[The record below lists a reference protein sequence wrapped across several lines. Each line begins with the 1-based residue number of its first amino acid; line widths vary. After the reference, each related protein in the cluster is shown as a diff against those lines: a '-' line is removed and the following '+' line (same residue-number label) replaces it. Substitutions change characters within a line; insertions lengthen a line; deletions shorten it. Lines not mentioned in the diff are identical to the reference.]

1 MPHPSDDD
9 TTPVLR
15 IEVER
20 TGGFAGLSRSW
31 HVEPA
36 GDERAAWLALVE
48 SCPWR
53 AASSP
58 GSGMHGADRFH
69 WRIRVT
75 DRGDVRRAELDD
87 DLDSAW
93 RNLVDAVREGR
104 MPPADGAPRR

>member
-1 MPHPSDDD
+1 MPKPSDDD
-9 TTPVLR
+9 ATPVLR

-36 GDERAAWLALVE
+36 GDERDAWRALVE

-58 GSGMHGADRFH
+58 RNVAAGADRFQ
-69 WRIRVT
+69 WRIRVS
-75 DRGDVRRAELDD
+75 DRGDVRSAELDD
-87 DLDSAW
+87 DLDVAW
-93 RNLVDAVREGR
+93 RDLVDAVRDGR
-104 MPPADGAPRR
+104 MPPTGGIPQH